1 MKFIKQT
8 KNEEIGGL
16 GYEKVYQQ
24 NLEKQSNSSCIRSRH
39 GNDSIFGSA
48 GISVCGRGT
57 TNLQV
62 IANDETGIPDKA
74 LYQAVLEEGDS
85 NKDGVLTVEEAAGI
99 KTLDTRVNQSL
110 AGIDKLVNLKSL
122 WVTEADGKNIDISV
136 LAQLKELKNLRLN
149 HCGITD
155 ISVLGSMTQLES
167 LNLMDNNI
175 ADISPVS
182 GLKEL
187 HYLNISQNPVS
198 DISAVR
204 NLTDLTGIEFEETKV
219 SDISAL
225 AACKGLEEFI

>member
-1 MKFIKQT
+1 MKKYINKT
-8 KNEEIGGL
+8 WRNKVTAVVL
-16 GYEKVYQQ
+16 GAGMAMTAFLGV
-24 NLEKQSNSSCIRSRH
+24 RV
-39 GNDSIFGSA
+39 SA
-48 GISVCGRGT
+48 YAAEGT

-204 NLTDLTGIEFEETKV
+204 NLTGLTGIEFEETKV

-225 AACKGLEEFI
+225 AAARVWREFI

>member
-1 MKFIKQT
+1 MKKYINKT
-8 KNEEIGGL
+8 WRNKVTAVVL
-16 GYEKVYQQ
+16 GAGMAMTAFLGV
-24 NLEKQSNSSCIRSRH
+24 RV
-39 GNDSIFGSA
+39 SA
-48 GISVCGRGT
+48 YAAEGT

-155 ISVLGSMTQLES
+155 ISVYRSDS
-167 LNLMDNNI
+167 ILN
-175 ADISPVS
+175 
-182 GLKEL
+182 
-187 HYLNISQNPVS
+187 
-198 DISAVR
+198 
-204 NLTDLTGIEFEETKV
+204 F
-219 SDISAL
+219 
-225 AACKGLEEFI
+225 